1 MLIQST
7 FSIDIACGL
16 INTCSECA
24 DRKGCTWCL
33 ITQEKQRKCQKVAT
47 LHHQNNQ
54 CIAPKF
60 HSKQCTDVINLD
72 WQNVANNP
80 RLPLALKLT
89 SPTFGQVVR
98 HKFIPPMIEMQ
109 LLDPNYSL
117 ETNVELCFWIYQVQ
131 SSKSLQNIDQDITT
145 VLPPTFCNN
154 HQEILTGVLSVLE
167 IPTVAGSY
175 VIAVQ
180 VRSSSTKQPRS
191 STAFTLIERYP
202 IEIHE
207 WSLFREDY
215 LLSSTWWN
223 NKIDASPSSNQNDRS
238 NLGNI
243 LLFHNQASSTSRHLN
258 TIPLFTS
265 VSNPPVSNPHRVPKI
280 MHQIWTGGIDELERF
295 QKDLPLD
302 DKRHWFL
309 QWKQTCQDINPTSK
323 GWQHYFW
330 DLVTM
335 REFVVKYFPNMLTQ
349 YDNMDLN
356 IKRTDLFRM
365 LVLLVFGGTYVDI
378 DFECLQPFANII
390 SYKNRPL
397 NVTVQRYGRA
407 SENILSDGTITLQI
421 NADKH
426 GPPPLLYLCEH
437 QTNLPKDHLLKGR

>member
-1 MLIQST
+1 
-7 FSIDIACGL
+7 
-16 INTCSECA
+16 
-24 DRKGCTWCL
+24 L

-280 MHQIWTGGIDELERF
+280 MHQIWTGGVDELERF

-309 QWKQTCQDINPTSK
+309 QW
-323 GWQHYFW
+323 
-330 DLVTM
+330 
-335 REFVVKYFPNMLTQ
+335 
-349 YDNMDLN
+349 
-356 IKRTDLFRM
+356 
-365 LVLLVFGGTYVDI
+365 
-378 DFECLQPFANII
+378 
-390 SYKNRPL
+390 
-397 NVTVQRYGRA
+397 
-407 SENILSDGTITLQI
+407 
-421 NADKH
+421 
-426 GPPPLLYLCEH
+426 
-437 QTNLPKDHLLKGR
+437 